1 MTWEPTAGLLGV
13 LAVLLVLVVLGAGLA
28 AWGRRRR
35 VRSPE
40 EHHVTSEGGPDVAR
54 WIDEGRKLFTL
65 WQERIERLSELQSQ
79 LAGMAHEVGDLQA
92 QVGRIDALR
101 DELRR
106 LREETERVRSERDAL
121 RQAMSRIVELAHE
134 AQIAREA

>member
-1 MTWEPTAGLLGV
+1 MALDPAAGSLGV
-13 LAVLLVLVVLGAGLA
+13 LAVLLIVVVLGIGLA
-28 AWGRRRR
+28 VRARRRR
-35 VRSPE
+35 VRLPE
-40 EHHVTSEGGPDVAR
+40 EHHVRSESELDVPR
-54 WIDEGRKLFTL
+54 WIDEGRRLFTQ
-65 WQERIERLSELQSQ
+65 WQERIERLRELQSQ
-79 LAGMAHEVGDLQA
+79 LAAMAHEIGELQA

-121 RQAMSRIVELAHE
+121 RQAMSRIVELAHQ

>member
-1 MTWEPTAGLLGV
+1 
-13 LAVLLVLVVLGAGLA
+13 
-28 AWGRRRR
+28 
-35 VRSPE
+35 
-40 EHHVTSEGGPDVAR
+40 VAR

-79 LAGMAHEVGDLQA
+79 LAAMAHEIAELQT

-101 DELRR
+101 DELRQ

-121 RQAMSRIVELAHE
+121 RQAMSRIVELAHQ
-134 AQIAREA
+134 A